1 MADTTGRYDLTEK
14 ARLYAAAGIAEYW
27 VVEIGARVIH
37 QMWAP
42 EGEAYTERR
51 EVAFGERI
59 AAATVEG
66 LAVETVGV

>member
-1 MADTTGRYDLTEK
+1 M
-14 ARLYAAAGIAEYW
+14 
-27 VVEIGARVIH
+27 VEIGARVIH